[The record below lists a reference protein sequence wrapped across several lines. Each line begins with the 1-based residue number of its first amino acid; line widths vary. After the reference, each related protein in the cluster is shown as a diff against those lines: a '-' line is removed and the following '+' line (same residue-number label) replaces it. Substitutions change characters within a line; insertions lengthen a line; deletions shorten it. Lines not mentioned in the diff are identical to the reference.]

1 MSTVAPEKAQRKV
14 PTAGGY
20 PLVGVLPRFQRDPFG
35 TLLSA
40 TREVGDV
47 ARLPFP
53 GRGWV
58 LLSRPDHVEYVL
70 RENRANYV
78 KGYDKARVLLGNGLV
93 MNEGESWLKQ
103 RRLMQP
109 AFHRRR
115 LAGFAGTMVEE
126 VEETLGAWEGPA
138 SDGSAVDVGK
148 EMTLLTQRIIVKTMF
163 GSSVGARGERISR
176 AFDAGM
182 RGIEFR
188 SQLPLWAS
196 RLPLP
201 VNRRFERAFAV
212 LDEEVRRIVGE
223 CRRERA
229 GGGEVRDDLLGMLL
243 AARDEETGEGMDD
256 QQVRDEVTNVY
267 LAGHETTAVLLTW
280 AWYLLSKHPGAARR
294 VREEALDVAG
304 DRPPGLEDLPKLVYT
319 GMVIDETLRLY
330 PSAWVLARKAVEDD
344 EIGGYR
350 VPAGTGLFVCPYVTH
365 RRADLW
371 ENPEGF
377 DPERF
382 AAGREDGRRRYA
394 YFPFGGGPRLCIG
407 NNFALMEA
415 TLVVA
420 SVARRYRLDL
430 VPGREV
436 KVRERGSLV
445 PHPGMPMAIRPAAG
459 EAKGPR

>member
-53 GRGWV
+53 GQGWV
-58 LLSRPDHVEYVL
+58 LLSRPDHVEHVL

-78 KGYDKARVLLGNGLV
+78 KGYEKARVLLGNGLPL
-93 MNEGESWLKQ
+93 NEGESWLRQ

-115 LAGFAGTMVEE
+115 LAGFAGTIVEE
-126 VEETLGAWEGPA
+126 AEETLGALEDAA
-138 SDGSAVDVGK
+138 SDGSAIDVGK

-163 GSSVGARGERISR
+163 GSSVGDHRGERISR
-176 AFDAGM
+176 AFDVGM

-188 SQLPLWAS
+188 SQLPLWVS

-229 GGGEVRDDLLGMLL
+229 GGGEVRDDLLGTLL

-256 QQVRDEVTNVY
+256 QQVRDEVMSVY

-280 AWYLLSKHPGAARR
+280 VWYLLSKHPGAARR
-294 VREEALDVAG
+294 VREEALEVLG
-304 DRPPGLEDLPKLVYT
+304 DRTPGVGDLPKLGYAR
-319 GMVIDETLRLY
+319 MVVDETLRLY
-330 PSAWVLARKAVEDD
+330 PSVWVLARKAVEDD
-344 EIGGYR
+344 EIGGCR

-365 RRADLW
+365 RRDYLW

-377 DPERF
+377 DPGRF
-382 AAGREDGRRRYA
+382 APGSGDGRPRYA
-394 YFPFGGGPRLCIG
+394 YYPFGGGPRQCIG
-407 NNFALMEA
+407 QGFALMEA
-415 TLVVA
+415 TLIVA

-430 VPGREV
+430 VPGQDVGPLPRGTL
-436 KVRERGSLV
+436 KPSSAVR
-445 PHPGMPMAIRPAAG
+445 MI
-459 EAKGPR
+459 PRRADG